1 MNLLLQPVITDCL
14 FSGDDILHS
23 DFFGNHYWNQ
33 REGNIYKTNFCQR
46 KLFSSFFFQ
55 ILTRMEVAF
64 RSSEIAFFK
73 VSFILASGNGF
84 SINYKLSGFIWSFF
98 LLVDR
103 MLEIRYKPVFF
114 EFFNSLQGKQ
124 LSSNAPFRRVETDF
138 LLCLLLIR
146 AIIVPVEIIIQIKVK
161 SFFIG

>member
-1 MNLLLQPVITDCL
+1 MELEGGEYLQNKFLLEETV
-14 FSGDDILHS
+14 
-23 DFFGNHYWNQ
+23 FF
-33 REGNIYKTNFCQR
+33 
-46 KLFSSFFFQ
+46 LFFQ

-114 EFFNSLQGKQ
+114 EFFNSLQGK
-124 LSSNAPFRRVETDF
+124 
-138 LLCLLLIR
+138 
-146 AIIVPVEIIIQIKVK
+146 
-161 SFFIG
+161 